1 MSLKDNVDYVKE
13 ELSSEEK
20 FLESFVKVER
30 IYKKYK
36 MLIILAVVVILGL
49 AIGLYTTKT
58 IQEKQKKEANI
69 AFNQFLENNQD
80 KDALKTLEENNKQL
94 FQIAKYI
101 QAKKENKTY
110 DIEVKFFKEIAAYQ
124 KALDENS
131 IDKLN
136 AVSMEKDFL
145 LKEFAI
151 FNKALLQAKE
161 GKYEDAKATLKLIPE
176 DSQVNDLATSLKH
189 FLVTK

>member
-1 MSLKDNVDYVKE
+1 
-13 ELSSEEK
+13 
-20 FLESFVKVER
+20 
-30 IYKKYK
+30 
-36 MLIILAVVVILGL
+36 MLIILAIVVIVGL
-49 AIGLYTTKT
+49 IIGFYTTKA
-58 IQEKQKKEANI
+58 IQENQKTEANI
-69 AFNQFLENNQD
+69 AFNKFLENNQD

-94 FQIAKYI
+94 FQIANYI

-124 KALDENS
+124 KALEENS
-131 IDKLN
+131 IEKLN
-136 AVSMEKDFL
+136 NISMENDFL

-161 GKYEDAKATLKLIPE
+161 GKYEDAKATLKLIPN